1 MYTANAKPHVPAGSS
16 AASLPLPFLFIS
28 PPSVHALLPRAVPRD
43 GGQVIVSGAGF
54 PEAGLSEVWCKFGQ
68 ARSGTDEF
76 HNLSHGARMMA
87 PATVLS
93 TTQLVCVAP
102 PLGDDRYT
110 VDDRYRVTVEVS
122 FNGFEYTSDGE
133 LLQYT
138 DPAVVSAVTPSSGG
152 AGAIV
157 TLEGR
162 DFPDVMSVRFGRAVV
177 VASERVSSSMALC
190 RVPANAPPGNI
201 SLSVLDPDGVVSPG
215 GVRFLVVSGVKRCVL
230 APSAGSVLGGAV
242 MTLSSAD
249 VQSGVSITCLFGH
262 DSVVG
267 RVVGRGSA
275 ECVVPRVAAPGAVDL
290 SVILDG
296 VEAECDAKSF
306 VFESEA
312 LVSSVVPSTSPSAGG
327 VTCTLVN
334 PQPSTLNLRPS

>member
-1 MYTANAKPHVPAGSS
+1 MS
-16 AASLPLPFLFIS
+16 
-28 PPSVHALLPRAVPRD
+28 RD
-43 GGQVIVSGAGF
+43 GGKVTVAGAGF
-54 PEAGLSEVWCKFGQ
+54 LEAGLSEVWCKFGG
-68 ARSGTDEF
+68 RVT
-76 HNLSHGARMMA
+76 A

-102 PLGDDRYT
+102 PLGDD
-110 VDDRYRVTVEVS
+110 RVTVEVS

-157 TLEGR
+157 TLNGR

-190 RVPANAPPGNI
+190 RVPANSPPGNM
-201 SLSVLDPDGVVSPG
+201 SLSVLDTDGGVSLG
-215 GVRFLVVSGVKRCVL
+215 NVRFLVVSGVKRCVL
-230 APSAGSVLGGAV
+230 APSSGSVLGGAV
-242 MTLSSAD
+242 MTVSSPD
-249 VQSGVSITCLFGH
+249 VQSGVSVTCLFGH

-267 RVVGRGSA
+267 RVVGRGLA
-275 ECVVPRVAAPGAVDL
+275 ECVVPRGAAPGAVDL
-290 SVILDG
+290 SVIVDG

-327 VTCTLVN
+327 VTCTLVD
-334 PQPSTLNLRPS
+334 PQPSTLNPRPSTLNPPPSDLNPRS